1 MSPPTLLIALGVALV
16 AGTAGYLLA
25 ARGQRR
31 RGRPDAPRRLL
42 RSLVQRRVLKG
53 KPGFVRLFPGGYVHL
68 IPEGKDVDRAMR
80 PGEALAQREAHGEAL
95 VRFSLADLLDADH
108 PAADAFA
115 TAAGLPEGSLPP
127 ARVLF
132 TAVPHLVRGQVAA
145 ALGAEGVTVEAA
157 TDFAPTPDDPFGTV
171 AVASG
176 PYRHDLAV
184 ADLVAESVGTLTP
197 LNLVAGDRAHRA
209 RAELD
214 LYQAFHRTVEQAF
227 PEAAVRIEGKWL
239 HLQLPGE
246 DDRRL
251 DYRRLATRVPGG
263 RPGWEAWLSRIEAP
277 LEVEEPG
284 LPEGTWVARKLVP
297 LDALGDP
304 ERVAVD
310 RGGYAEVFS
319 LDTETR
325 TASLPP
331 DHPLAQA
338 NDLEGLGRLAD
349 QALERSTFAG
359 HVVVTGEGDEP
370 RSFMVVGTHAASIAQ
385 SPELLAGAARAA
397 GHVFRPGERV
407 RVRVEREAVLVVAE
421 PTVPETFL
429 TACRR
434 AAARLAEATDVALG
448 GPVHLDL
455 TAPLGEKAVGHF
467 AFVPLDDAFFRA
479 ALQERAARTRG
490 DHAAAA
496 EARGLMRLA
505 LGDPE
510 GARVHL
516 TEAARLHPD
525 DAELHLALGT
535 LLNDLG
541 DHGAAT
547 EVLRV
552 AARLDPDS
560 AAVNN
565 NLGVAWQGLGRV
577 DEALLCFEKAAAEKP
592 RDALVQ
598 VNLGRVH
605 FDAGRVRR
613 AERYFRRALDRAPRS
628 VPALTGL
635 VLVAVRD
642 GDLETARQRL
652 AEAMGVD
659 PTDEALLRLH
669 RALHPDEPLH

>member
-1 MSPPTLLIALGVALV
+1 
-16 AGTAGYLLA
+16 
-25 ARGQRR
+25 
-31 RGRPDAPRRLL
+31 
-42 RSLVQRRVLKG
+42 
-53 KPGFVRLFPGGYVHL
+53 
-68 IPEGKDVDRAMR
+68 
-80 PGEALAQREAHGEAL
+80 
-95 VRFSLADLLDADH
+95 
-108 PAADAFA
+108 
-115 TAAGLPEGSLPP
+115 
-127 ARVLF
+127 
-132 TAVPHLVRGQVAA
+132 
-145 ALGAEGVTVEAA
+145 
-157 TDFAPTPDDPFGTV
+157 
-171 AVASG
+171 
-176 PYRHDLAV
+176 
-184 ADLVAESVGTLTP
+184 
-197 LNLVAGDRAHRA
+197 
-209 RAELD
+209 
-214 LYQAFHRTVEQAF
+214 
-227 PEAAVRIEGKWL
+227 
-239 HLQLPGE
+239 
-246 DDRRL
+246 
-251 DYRRLATRVPGG
+251 
-263 RPGWEAWLSRIEAP
+263 
-277 LEVEEPG
+277 
-284 LPEGTWVARKLVP
+284 
-297 LDALGDP
+297 
-304 ERVAVD
+304 
-310 RGGYAEVFS
+310 
-319 LDTETR
+319 
-325 TASLPP
+325 
-331 DHPLAQA
+331 
-338 NDLEGLGRLAD
+338 
-349 QALERSTFAG
+349 
-359 HVVVTGEGDEP
+359 
-370 RSFMVVGTHAASIAQ
+370 MVVGTHAASIAQ

-421 PTVPETFL
+421 PTVAETFL

-669 RALHPDEPLH
+669 RALHPDELLHSLARVDGVGIREDPGALLGDRHRVLEVGRELPVGGDHRPPVLEDLGLVGAGVDHRLDGDDQPGLEAKRLLPVGAAVVGDLGPLVHRPADAVAHVVADDAVARRRRHVLHRPGDVAQAAPATQAASPASSDRLVTAISSSAASLTLPMARVRAESPT